1 MQQARYLSNKPIEIA
16 VQEYC
21 QALIQAGCSPET
33 VDMPIL
39 KALGKT
45 TASAVYSRRSVPH
58 FLASAMDGIA
68 LYAAKTFGATETT
81 PIRLSAQDYHPVDT
95 GDPLPSGCDA
105 VIMIED
111 VINTDNA
118 DEIILEQAAVPWQHI
133 RQIGE
138 DFCAGD
144 MLLTSNSIIN
154 PASVGLLAAGGINS
168 VNVYRPLRVA
178 IIPTGDEIVSTE
190 QEPTAGQITESNG
203 SMLSAALSDIGIE
216 PILETI
222 IPDDPDLLAAALHR
236 NLEIAD
242 MVLLLAGSSAGRDDY
257 SSLTISRLGQVIL
270 HGLAIKP
277 GKPAVLGICNSKP
290 VIGMPGYPVSTLTVF
305 EQVVLPVLSSIYKL
319 SIPAPKLLKAGL
331 TRRLTS
337 SLKYKEFIRVR
348 LSRMNSSW
356 LATPME
362 RGAGML
368 ASFLRADGI
377 LELDQNLE
385 GLEAGSQVSIRL
397 LPWSDEGEISASIDL
412 IGSHDP
418 LLDELADISCQDGRR
433 LTSAHTGSMG
443 GLMALR
449 RQEALLAPIHLL
461 DTSSGEYNLPDIRR
475 MFPDKSVVL
484 IEGFKRTQGLLVQAG
499 NPRHIHDISDLTS
512 ENVRYVNRQSG
523 AGTRILL
530 DYLLD
535 RAGIRP
541 ATVNGYDRI
550 ELTHTA
556 VAAQIAAGTADT
568 GLAVM
573 SAAKIFELDFLP
585 ITEESYDFAV
595 RADNLDD
602 PRVLAF
608 IDLISSEEII
618 RRLSKMGGY
627 SWNQPGRII
636 KGDI

>member
-1 MQQARYLSNKPIEIA
+1 MQQAKYLSNKPIEQAIL
-16 VQEYC
+16 EYC
-21 QALIQAGCSPET
+21 QALAQAGCLRAT
-33 VDMPIL
+33 VELPVSQ
-39 KALGKT
+39 ALGRKT
-45 TASAVYSRRSVPH
+45 AEAVYSRRSVPH

-68 LYAAKTFGATETT
+68 LQAAKTYGATETT
-81 PIRLSAQDYHPVDT
+81 PIRLSTQDYQPVDT
-95 GDPLPSGCDA
+95 GDPLPDGCDA

-111 VINTDNA
+111 VINTD
-118 DEIILEQAAVPWQHI
+118 DSSDIILEQAAVPWQHI

-144 MLLTSNSIIN
+144 MLLTTNTIIN
-154 PASVGLLAAGGINS
+154 PAAVGALTAGGISS
-168 VNVYRPLRVA
+168 VRVYRPLRVA
-178 IIPTGDEIVSTE
+178 IIPTGDEIVSGE
-190 QEPTAGQITESNG
+190 NEPAAGEITESNG
-203 SMLSAALSDIGIE
+203 AMLSAALEELGIK
-216 PILETI
+216 PIIEAI
-222 IPDDPDLLAAALHR
+222 IPDKPELLEQALKKNLDLS
-236 NLEIAD
+236 D

-257 SSLTISRLGQVIL
+257 SNQTISRLGQVIL

-277 GKPAVLGICNSKP
+277 GKPAVLGICEGKP

-305 EQVVLPVLSSIYKL
+305 EQVVLPVLSNIYKL
-319 SIPAPKLLKAGL
+319 DITSPKLVQAGL

-348 LSRMNSSW
+348 LSRLNSTW

-377 LELDQNLE
+377 LELDQNCE
-385 GLEAGSQVSIRL
+385 GLEAGSKVEIRL
-397 LPWSDEGEISASIDL
+397 LPWANEDRIKTSIDL

-418 LLDELADISCQDGRR
+418 LLDELADILQADGRR

-461 DTSSGEYNLPDIRR
+461 DTSSGDYNLPDIKR
-475 MFPDKSVVL
+475 MFPDGSVLL
-484 IEGFKRTQGLLVQAG
+484 IEGFKRTQGLITPAG
-499 NPRHIHDISDLTS
+499 NPKNIHDISDLAAADIS
-512 ENVRYVNRQSG
+512 YVNRQSG

-541 ATVNGYDRI
+541 QNVNGYDRV

-573 SAAKIFELDFLP
+573 SAASIFGLDFLP
-585 ITEESYDFAV
+585 ITQESYDFAV
-595 RADNLDD
+595 RAENLADA
-602 PRVLAF
+602 RVLSF
-608 IDLISSEEII
+608 IELISSNQIKN
-618 RRLSKMGGY
+618 RLDKMGGY
-627 SWNQPGRII
+627 SWDQPGRII
-636 KGDI
+636 MGDA